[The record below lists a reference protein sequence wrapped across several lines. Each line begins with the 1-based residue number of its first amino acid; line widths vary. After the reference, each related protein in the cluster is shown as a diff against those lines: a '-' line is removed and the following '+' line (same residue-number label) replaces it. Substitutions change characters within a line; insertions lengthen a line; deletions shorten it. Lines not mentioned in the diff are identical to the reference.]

1 MNIQRYQLRIHS
13 LVYAESGNLCRTIIP
28 HHQNNTLPKLH
39 KRTTILETAGKTSQD
54 SFSFFFPHS
63 YAFHLPAVCC
73 PEAVRQAVYQVKSL
87 AAEAF
92 NALTVGC

>member
-1 MNIQRYQLRIHS
+1 MEPS
-13 LVYAESGNLCRTIIP
+13 FP

-39 KRTTILETAGKTSQD
+39 TRTKILETAGIASQD
-54 SFSFFFPHS
+54 SLPFFFPHS
-63 YAFHLPAVCC
+63 SFPLCAT

-92 NALTVGC
+92 HALPGR